1 MTLITNNS
9 ELQSFCKSLST
20 APFIT
25 VDTEFLR
32 EKTYYAKLC
41 LIQISGPDK
50 DARAIDVLSD
60 EEEID
65 LTPVWD
71 LMNNQKILKVFHAAR
86 QDLEIIYTL
95 SGKIPTP
102 LYDTQIAAMVC
113 GYGEQAG
120 YEALVTSICK
130 VKVDKSSQFTD
141 WSHRPLSKKQLNY
154 ALADVTHLVDIY
166 EHLEDQLTSK
176 NRQNWV
182 AEEVEALTDI
192 NLYKIDPNET
202 WRRLKIRSAKP
213 KDLAVMKELSAWR
226 ETEAQKRDVPRS
238 RILKDETLL
247 DLSFQKPLTDTE
259 LARIRGISAD
269 MARGKFGKLILE
281 VVNRSV
287 DIPEEECPTLE
298 AKKPLPPKLAPA
310 LEMLKMLLKIKSA
323 ENDVAAK
330 LIASSSDL
338 EDYVQDPDGAHLLCN
353 GWRFEIFGK
362 DAAKMLAGKLG
373 LTIHKNKIRQIE
385 LD

>member
-1 MTLITNNS
+1 MTLITTNS
-9 ELQSFCKSLST
+9 ELQSFCNSLSN

-60 EEEID
+60 EEELD
-65 LTPVWD
+65 LTPVWE
-71 LMNNQKILKVFHAAR
+71 LMNNKKILKVFHAAR
-86 QDLEIIYTL
+86 QDLEIIYNL

-130 VKVDKSSQFTD
+130 IKVDKSSQFTD

-213 KDLAVMKELSAWR
+213 KDLAVLKELSAWR
-226 ETEAQKRDVPRS
+226 ETEAQKRDVPRA

-247 DLSFQKPLTDTE
+247 DLAFQKPLTETD

-281 VVNRSV
+281 VVNRGVS
-287 DIPEEECPTLE
+287 IPEKDYPELE

-338 EDYVQDPDGAHLLCN
+338 EDYVQSPDDEHLLRN

-362 DAAKMLAGKLG
+362 DAAKMLDGKLG
-373 LTIHKNKIRQIE
+373 LTIHKSKIRQIE
-385 LD
+385 LE

>member
-1 MTLITNNS
+1 MTLITTNS
-9 ELQSFCKSLST
+9 ELQSFCNSLSNV
-20 APFIT
+20 PFIT

-50 DARAIDVLSD
+50 DARAIDVLS
-60 EEEID
+60 EEEELD

-71 LMNNQKILKVFHAAR
+71 LMNNKNILKVFHAAR
-86 QDLEIIYTL
+86 QDLEIIYNL
-95 SGKIPTP
+95 SGKIPAP

-130 VKVDKSSQFTD
+130 IKVDKSSQFTD

-176 NRQNWV
+176 NRQSWV

-192 NLYKIDPNET
+192 SLYKIDPYET

-213 KDLAVMKELSAWR
+213 KDLAVLKELSAWR
-226 ETEAQKRDVPRS
+226 ETEAQKRDVPRA

-247 DLSFQKPLTDTE
+247 DLAFQKPLTDTD

-281 VVNRSV
+281 VVGRGVS
-287 DIPEEECPTLE
+287 IPEKDYPELD

-338 EDYVQDPDGAHLLCN
+338 EDYVQNPDEEHPLRN

-362 DAAKMLAGKLG
+362 DAAKMLEGKLG

-385 LD
+385 LE